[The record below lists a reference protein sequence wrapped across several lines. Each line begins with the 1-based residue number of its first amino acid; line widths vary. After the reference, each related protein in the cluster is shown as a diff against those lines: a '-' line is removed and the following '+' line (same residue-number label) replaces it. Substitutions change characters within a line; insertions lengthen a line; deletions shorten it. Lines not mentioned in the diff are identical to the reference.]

1 MAITTSA
8 VSTNTITTMDIITT
22 IITILMVT
30 DTATAMM
37 ITINI
42 TTIIR
47 RKLKMKKSRRI
58 CSTMKR
64 ATKLSIVTTTATLT
78 DTIIIIT
85 NTSKRLTSMLM
96 QLSCTCWETC

>member
-1 MAITTSA
+1 MAITISA

-22 IITILMVT
+22 IITILMDT
-30 DTATAMM
+30 DTATAM

-58 CSTMKR
+58 YSTMKR

-85 NTSKRLTSMLM
+85 NTSKSLTSMLM

>member
-22 IITILMVT
+22 IITILMDT
-30 DTATAMM
+30 DTATAM

-58 CSTMKR
+58 YSTMKR

-85 NTSKRLTSMLM
+85 NTSKSLTSMLM

>member
-22 IITILMVT
+22 IITILMDT
-30 DTATAMM
+30 DTATAM

-85 NTSKRLTSMLM
+85 NTSKSLTSMLM

>member
-22 IITILMVT
+22 IITILMDT
-30 DTATAMM
+30 DTATVM

-85 NTSKRLTSMLM
+85 NTSKRVTSMLM
-96 QLSCTCWETC
+96 QLSCTYWETC

>member
-1 MAITTSA
+1 MAITISA

-22 IITILMVT
+22 IITILMDT
-30 DTATAMM
+30 DTATAM

-85 NTSKRLTSMLM
+85 NTSKSLTSMLM